1 MSIQTGM
8 QLAARTRHMTS
19 SAIRDILKLTERP
32 GVLSLA
38 GGLPS
43 PDGFPLEALARASER
58 VWRTQG
64 AQAMQYAN
72 SEGLM
77 PLREWMARR
86 ISRPGW
92 AVRPEQVLVTTG
104 SQQGLDLLGK
114 VLVDPGSRM
123 LVEQPTYLGA
133 LQAFSVY
140 EPVFVPWPVD
150 AQAGEQGPDP
160 QALLASGPNGPHG
173 PKGAHGPN
181 GPQVAYLVPSYQN
194 PTGAC
199 LSEARRHDL
208 ARALQAGRTTLIE
221 DNPYGELWYDAPPP
235 DPIAV
240 HAPHHTV
247 YLGSLSKVLAP
258 GLRLGFVVTPPDEAP
273 GAQALRTRL
282 LQAKQATDLHTPGFN
297 QRLVLQLLQDGFDL
311 DAHVDQVRQAY
322 KAQRDAMAKA
332 LQRHLPKGCVW
343 QIPQG
348 GMFFWVQ
355 GPQGF
360 DAAASLPAAV
370 EKGVAYVPGSAFYTE
385 LDKGRA
391 GKASQMRLSF
401 VTLSPDQLEEAVAR
415 LAAHMRQALV
425 QAC

>member
-1 MSIQTGM
+1 MSI

-43 PDGFPLEALARASER
+43 PEGFPLAALRQASER
-58 VWRTQG
+58 VWQTQG

-92 AVRPEQVLVTTG
+92 AVSAEQVLVTTG

-114 VLVDPGSRM
+114 VLLDPGSRL

-140 EPVFVPWPVD
+140 GPALAPWPGD
-150 AQAGEQGPDP
+150 AHGSEQGLEQGPDP
-160 QALLASGPNGPHG
+160 QALLDAAQP
-173 PKGAHGPN
+173 

-199 LSEARRHDL
+199 LCEARRRAL
-208 ARALQAGRTTLIE
+208 AQALQAGHTTLIE

-311 DAHVDQVRQAY
+311 DAHVSSVRQAY
-322 KAQRDAMAKA
+322 KAQRDAMAAA
-332 LQRHLPKGCVW
+332 LQRHLPEGCVW
-343 QIPQG
+343 QVPQG

-355 GPQGF
+355 GPPGF
-360 DAAASLPAAV
+360 DAAATLPAAV
-370 EKGVAYVPGSAFYTE
+370 ESGVAYVPGAAFYAE
-385 LDKGRA
+385 GHASKGR
-391 GKASQMRLSF
+391 QMRLSF
-401 VTLSPDQLEEAVAR
+401 VTLSPDQLEEAVSR
-415 LAAHMRQALV
+415 LAAHMKVALV
-425 QAC
+425 QAS

>member
-1 MSIQTGM
+1 MSI

-43 PDGFPLEALARASER
+43 PDGFPIAALRQASER
-58 VWRTQG
+58 VWQTQG

-92 AVRPEQVLVTTG
+92 AVSAEQVLVTTG

-114 VLVDPGSRM
+114 VLLDPGSRL

-140 EPVFVPWPVD
+140 EPVFAPWPGNG
-150 AQAGEQGPDP
+150 QGTEQGPDP
-160 QALLASGPNGPHG
+160 QALLDAAQPR
-173 PKGAHGPN
+173 
-181 GPQVAYLVPSYQN
+181 PQAAYLVPSYQN

-199 LSEARRHDL
+199 LGEVRRRAL
-208 ARALQAGRTTLIE
+208 AQALQAGHTTLIE

-311 DAHVDQVRQAY
+311 DAHVNEVRQAY
-322 KAQRDAMAKA
+322 KAQRDAMAAA
-332 LQRHLPKGCVW
+332 LQRHLPEGCVW
-343 QIPQG
+343 QVPQG

-355 GPQGF
+355 GPEGF
-360 DAAASLPAAV
+360 DAAATLPAAV
-370 EKGVAYVPGSAFYTE
+370 EQGVAYVPGAAFYTE
-385 LDKGRA
+385 GGA
-391 GKASQMRLSF
+391 GKARQMRLSF
-401 VTLSPDQLEEAVAR
+401 VTLSLAQLEEAVAR
-415 LAAHMRQALV
+415 LAAHMKVALV
-425 QAC
+425 QAS